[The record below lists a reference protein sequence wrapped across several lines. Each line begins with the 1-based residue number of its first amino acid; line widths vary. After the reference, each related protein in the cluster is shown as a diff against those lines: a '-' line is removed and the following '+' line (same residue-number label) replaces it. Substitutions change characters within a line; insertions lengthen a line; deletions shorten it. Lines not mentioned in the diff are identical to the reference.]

1 MELLAVSI
9 SHENTPI
16 SIREKVSFTKKKQ
29 AEILK
34 YIKQNIAEEC
44 VLLSTCN
51 RCEFYLAG
59 YNIKDKFIDCLVSL
73 TDEFVKKY
81 ISIYEGDDCSRHLAL
96 TASGLKSMILGE
108 DQILGQVKDAHE
120 FAKEHLCCGKYLN
133 TLFRI
138 SVTGAKKVKTETL
151 LSKTPVS
158 AATIAIKQCQNIL
171 GTLNN
176 KNILIIGANGF
187 TGRRILNDLSVNPI
201 YHVTGCSLRDDI
213 CPGKDY
219 RFVRTDIRDENEV
232 RKLFKECRPDI
243 VINTSA
249 LSVPDYCETHH
260 AEAEATN
267 VTAVETIAHVCE
279 QYGSRFVHLSTDF
292 VFDGKST
299 RLYKEE
305 DEAIP
310 VNYYG
315 VTKLKAEKII
325 ASICSNYAIVRVV
338 VVYGKALPGQHGN
351 ILQLVAN
358 RLRNGETIRVVSDQW
373 RTPTFVGDISVGVE
387 KLMFHTAN
395 GIYHICGSECLTI
408 AEIAYRVAD
417 FLKLDRSLI
426 EPVTTEEMK
435 ETTPRPRF
443 SGLSIEKAKAEI
455 GYTPRTLEEGM
466 EASLF

>member
-59 YNIKDKFIDCLVSL
+59 YNMKDKFIDCLVSL

-176 KNILIIGANGF
+176 KNILIIGASGK
-187 TGRRILNDLSVNPI
+187 TGSIVLKDLLSLDGVNI
-201 YHVTGCSLRDDI
+201 YATSRTHDGIINHIDGAITVDYDKRYDNLDIYDAVISATSSPHIVLEKSKAKNAIKTCKKRVFIDLAVPRDI
-213 CPGKDY
+213 
-219 RFVRTDIRDENEV
+219 EV
-232 RKLFKECRPDI
+232 F
-243 VINTSA
+243 
-249 LSVPDYCETHH
+249 
-260 AEAEATN
+260 
-267 VTAVETIAHVCE
+267 
-279 QYGSRFVHLSTDF
+279 
-292 VFDGKST
+292 
-299 RLYKEE
+299 E
-305 DEAIP
+305 DEYTVYKNIDDLTEIADNNNRI
-310 VNYYG
+310 
-315 VTKLKAEKII
+315 KQQEIIKAEKILQKYI
-325 ASICSNYAIVRVV
+325 DEFRIWKLFSESETLFKSAENKIENESEKNTFRHKIYNLKSDNNYAKFSEFI
-338 VVYGKALPGQHGN
+338 
-351 ILQLVAN
+351 IL
-358 RLRNGETIRVVSDQW
+358 LR
-373 RTPTFVGDISVGVE
+373 E
-387 KLMFHTAN
+387 KLT
-395 GIYHICGSECLTI
+395 
-408 AEIAYRVAD
+408 
-417 FLKLDRSLI
+417 
-426 EPVTTEEMK
+426 
-435 ETTPRPRF
+435 
-443 SGLSIEKAKAEI
+443 
-455 GYTPRTLEEGM
+455 
-466 EASLF
+466 